1 MTNTPFNKEA
11 EESMLGSIL
20 IDNSVLSV
28 VDFNP
33 DWFHDSRNRAIANA
47 ISDLS
52 KRNVA
57 IDAITVGEQLAAE
70 DKLQDVGGYTRLSEL
85 TSSTPTSANAESYA
99 AILDRLS
106 TFRKIIDAGTDIV
119 KMAYAGGDDVSDL
132 IDKAERRVFS
142 ISASRRKARWVDAM
156 DMMGEA
162 RQRIDAININGV
174 RPGIQS
180 GISQIDAITGGW
192 QRSDLVI
199 LAARPSV
206 GKTAL
211 ATSMAVSAALAGK
224 KVAIFSIEMSAEQVG
239 ARILS
244 SVSGVPLQA
253 IRNGG
258 LDLTQLADLEAASQ
272 RIGRLGIYVD
282 DSPSGAPAEM
292 KSKCRKVAVEHGVDM
307 IIVDYLQLMTADK
320 SSKDQN
326 RVNEVADISRGLKA
340 IARELNVPVIALSQ
354 LSRMSEYRDS
364 GEPRLSDLRDSGAIE
379 QDADVVLMLWRPDSG
394 AMDAPVQDVK
404 CKIAKHRNGP
414 TGICDLEFI
423 RSTATFRG

>member
-1 MTNTPFNKEA
+1 MQKTPFSREA
-11 EESMLGSIL
+11 EESLLGSIM
-20 IDNSVLSV
+20 IDSSVLSLIDV
-28 VDFNP
+28 NV
-33 DWFHDSRNRAIANA
+33 DWFHDSRNRMVADAI
-47 ISDLS
+47 ISVHRKGMSADS
-52 KRNVA
+52 
-57 IDAITVGEQLAAE
+57 ITVGEELESSGNLA
-70 DKLQDVGGYTRLSEL
+70 DIGGYSRLSEL
-85 TSSTPTSANAESYA
+85 TSMTPTSAHAESYA
-99 AILDRLS
+99 SILDRLC

-119 KMAYAGGDDVSDL
+119 KLAYAGGDDVASV
-132 IDKAERRVFS
+132 IDQAERRVFS
-142 ISASRRKARWVDAM
+142 VSASRRSARWVDAM
-156 DMMGEA
+156 SMMGEA
-162 RQRIDAININGV
+162 KQRIKAISVDGIK
-174 RPGIQS
+174 PGIQS

-224 KVAIFSIEMSAEQVG
+224 KVAIFSIEMSSEQVG
-239 ARILS
+239 SRILS

-258 LDLTQLADLEAASQ
+258 LTLAQLADLESAAE

-282 DSPSGAPAEM
+282 DSPSGAPADM

-320 SSKDQN
+320 SGKDQN

-354 LSRMSEYRDS
+354 LSRMSEYRDT

-379 QDADVVLMLWRPDSG
+379 QDADVVLMLWRPDSTS
-394 AMDAPVQDVK
+394 MESPIQDVK

-414 TGICDLEFI
+414 TGTCDLEFV